1 MTLLKVAEIFEP
13 VHADSTEDNS
23 TRSIQPLSIAGDE
36 PEDREVKDQQAGP
49 QQLIQFSLGKRTKK
63 FVNFVLTQVGGA
75 SAFRLADDEICR
87 LSLS

>member
-23 TRSIQPLSIAGDE
+23 TRSIQPLSMAGDE

-49 QQLIQFSLGKRTKK
+49 QQLIQFS
-63 FVNFVLTQVGGA
+63 
-75 SAFRLADDEICR
+75 
-87 LSLS
+87 